1 MAKKMNKEI
10 INLAYI
16 KDRQY
21 SIIEAVERNNIEPF
35 KAFYRKWLQHK
46 GSLPDTSD
54 LTFTIAARKI
64 CVQLDTIPAKTK
76 EKAKKWL
83 EEFEMKEDPADGT
96 AKVTRM
102 PEEQEGKEE

>member
-35 KAFYRKWLQHK
+35 KAFYRKWLQHR

-64 CVQLDTIPAKTK
+64 CVQLETIPAKTK
-76 EKAKKWL
+76 EKAKKCKCCQYTQKNS
-83 EEFEMKEDPADGT
+83 FKYT
-96 AKVTRM
+96 K
-102 PEEQEGKEE
+102 KYFIYY